1 MPRTRSADNVNWF
14 KQVAKCP
21 RTLANAPAAHTQRTA
36 PNRQRR
42 SKEIGVWGLE
52 GGLEAGVEA
61 GLEGGLEGLEGGL
74 EGLEAGLNAGAS
86 SRTMAKMRPPRRAT
100 AATARRPLRLGR
112 AHPRDESVMCSRC
125 MYIVVS
131 QRFAQARCSLI
142 CACDSKW
149 RCVRGMWLCG
159 SCGLWRQAV
168 VTEQSG
174 KCRMES
180 IEKCSREMGTINLND
195 KSQREIPTRNLNEK
209 SQRQIPTSNIND
221 KSQR

>member
-209 SQRQIPTSNIND
+209 SQREISTTNPNEQY
-221 KSQR
+221 QR

>member
-1 MPRTRSADNVNWF
+1 MSGLSEM
-14 KQVAKCP
+14 QAK
-21 RTLANAPAAHTQRTA
+21 RLAATLAVQAKDGNTDVEA
-36 PNRQRR
+36 
-42 SKEIGVWGLE
+42 GLE
-52 GGLEAGVEA
+52 GGLEGLEGGLEGLEGGLE

-209 SQRQIPTSNIND
+209 SQREISTTNPNEQY
-221 KSQR
+221 QR